1 MEAVKHVCLPFAA
14 ISGYV
19 TVIYDGLCWLGYV
32 VGVEE
37 SDRVVTVKFLHPCIP
52 AASFVFPD
60 LGDILDIILTH
71 VNPTTATGRTYALSK
86 NEMQDASR

>member
-37 SDRVVTVKFLHPCIP
+37 SDHVVTVKFLHPCIP

-60 LGDILDIILTH
+60 LG
-71 VNPTTATGRTYALSK
+71 Y
-86 NEMQDASR
+86 SRHNFDPCKPNNSYRSNICLK

>member
-1 MEAVKHVCLPFAA
+1 MVEAVDHVCLPFAA

-19 TVIYDGLCWLGYV
+19 TVIYDGLFWLGYV

-52 AASFVFPD
+52 AASFVFPARQ
-60 LGDILDIILTH
+60 DILDIDPSDTLTH
-71 VNPTTATGRTYALSK
+71 VNPTTATGQTYALS
-86 NEMQDASR
+86 N